1 MSDPSELAPGRPRAR
16 EPCRNYQMIGA
27 GGQEFLVE
35 VDGERFRV
43 RTMEPKGQRYS
54 YNDDWLT
61 GPKPDYGFN
70 CSRGL
75 VEFTYDD
82 HVSSIRDFLADI
94 DPETGYMAD

>member
-1 MSDPSELAPGRPRAR
+1 
-16 EPCRNYQMIGA
+16 MIGA
-27 GGQEFLVE
+27 QGQEFLLE

-43 RTMEPKGQRYS
+43 WTTEPEGERHS
-54 YNDDWLT
+54 YNYDWLT
-61 GPKPDYGFN
+61 GPNLHYGFN

-94 DPETGYMAD
+94 DPKTGYMAD